1 MKQFLPFLRI
11 AAASLSLFSCSSSV
25 YKDVYPTLLDGRYDS
40 EFPYR
45 GCSKQLEEISATV
58 KRVSVMANYKIY
70 YFEREDSVRISDIT
84 KRFLDLSEASVTSQ
98 SQSVAGTSTVI
109 YSENNKIAVLTC
121 AHVVDFPDTIVTRYA
136 GPDHRPTPYLRNI
149 AIKNNQLTFLNEV
162 GGGISLDILAIDRL
176 ADLAIL
182 GHQFEQTRTFAM
194 QAFGY
199 PLGKSKELEWGSFV
213 YLFGYPGGYRM
224 VTKGI
229 VSLPRL
235 PQGAFVVDAVI
246 SPGASGSI
254 ALAIR
259 DGVPNF
265 ELVGIVK
272 MIPAQTSYVLA
283 PSKTWQADYDP
294 EEPYYGDAFVQKRSE
309 IQQGIAMAIPTE
321 AIVAFIEHSKTELL
335 KKGYDLSSWIH
346 PPEKQLKK

>member
-1 MKQFLPFLRI
+1 MKQSFPFLLVTV
-11 AAASLSLFSCSSSV
+11 ASLSLFSCSSSV

-45 GCSKQLEEISATV
+45 GCSKQLEEISETV
-58 KRVSVMANYKIY
+58 KRVSVMANYKTY
-70 YFEREDSVRISDIT
+70 YFGRDDSVRVSDIS
-84 KRFLDLSEASVTSQ
+84 KRLLELKDATVSFQ
-98 SQSVAGTSTVI
+98 SQSVAGTATII
-109 YSENNKIAVLTC
+109 YGENNRIAVLTC
-121 AHVVDFPDTIVTRYA
+121 AHVVDFSDTIITRYS
-136 GPDHRPTPYLRNI
+136 GPDYRPTPFVRSL
-149 AIKNNQLTFLNEV
+149 AIKTNQLMFLNEV
-162 GGGISLDILAIDRL
+162 AGGVSLEILAFDRV

-182 GHQFEQTRTFAM
+182 GQKLDPDRNYHVPVFH
-194 QAFGY
+194 Y

-213 YLFGYPGGYRM
+213 YMFGYPGGYRM

-229 VSLPRL
+229 VSLPRM

-272 MIPAQTSYVLA
+272 MVPGQTTYVLA
-283 PSKTWQADYDP
+283 PSTTGQVEYDP
-294 EEPYYGDAFVQKRSE
+294 EEPYHGDAFVQRKPE
-309 IQQGIAMAIPTE
+309 IHPGISMAIPTE
-321 AIVAFIEHSKTELL
+321 AIISFIENNSSVLQ
-335 KKGYDLSSWIH
+335 KKGYDLTTWIH
-346 PPEKQLKK
+346 PPAKQSR